1 MVLDV
6 AKESENSFDPP
17 EDEVLPAELEQ
28 PVRAR
33 AAMVGTAR
41 APITF
46 KPAERRCCVMS
57 SLSDFVVEKYP
68 GAVTPVTHQYA
79 GDVPKKHISLADDR
93 HKFRWGH

>member
-6 AKESENSFDPP
+6 AKDRENSLDPFD
-17 EDEVLPAELEQ
+17 DEVLPAELEQ

-46 KPAERRCCVMS
+46 IAAVWRCCAMF
-57 SLSDFVVEKYP
+57 SLSDFVVENIREP
-68 GAVTPVTHQYA
+68 
-79 GDVPKKHISLADDR
+79 
-93 HKFRWGH
+93 